1 MDNIPEVAVI
11 VPAHNEAD
19 HIDSVLDVL
28 SRVDRINEILV
39 VDDGSCDSTANR
51 VQIAADLDK
60 RVRLIRHSS
69 NLGKGQA
76 IFTARKATKAPILL
90 LLDADLAGL
99 EPMQVL
105 SLIEPVVSQ
114 RVDMTLGLFR
124 GGKLLTD
131 FSHLAT
137 PWLTGQRCMWSSILD
152 ELDVGAASGYGF
164 ETALTLAAARKNW
177 RTGIV
182 WLRGVWHP
190 PSEFH
195 HGLMQGISQRIRM
208 YLQIARAWHMAGGR
222 FISWR
227 KTPKRILPFFLA
239 LFLLGFIVFA
249 RDNIVAYSAAGRAG
263 EFDNLPVFAIDNF
276 HRILI
281 IAPHPDD
288 ESLAAGGLIQKA
300 LAEDSQVKVVIVTNG
315 DAQEFAPVILSR
327 KIDPGPQ
334 DFVAMGNRREA
345 ESVAALE
352 KLGLRS
358 DDIEFLGYPD
368 RGIGPMWLADWN
380 TQCPYTSSYTR
391 VKKDPYP
398 DTYHRGGAY
407 CGRDLLKDLQ
417 TTIEGYRPDLIILPH
432 PADQNPDHEAVSN
445 FARLAI
451 AMTTAGNESDTT
463 EVWGYLVHYG
473 MFPQPRGEHLS
484 QVLVPPGRLMGS
496 NTDWGRVDLTPSQV
510 SLKYSAIEDYSSQDL
525 LLGQFL
531 PSFARRNE
539 LFEALPIQI
548 LRPITFTTLPI
559 FIHGADKNPFSDLS
573 GVYDEEF
580 PVKGNLLTGWQ
591 AAHLNDKMWLD
602 LHMKRDMLPD
612 LDCTLY
618 LKLPD
623 GRTEKLALDPIGSVF
638 ASRDF
643 VAQVDL
649 ATLGN
654 PSVIAFATEI
664 RQGGFLVSKN
674 GWHILVLE

>member
-19 HIDSVLDVL
+19 HIDSVLGVL
-28 SRVDRINEILV
+28 SAVDRISEIIV
-39 VDDGSCDSTANR
+39 VDDGSWDDTANK
-51 VQIAADLDK
+51 VQNAAALDK
-60 RVRLIRHSS
+60 RIRLIRHSR

-76 IFTARKATKAPILL
+76 IHTARSVTKAPILL

-99 EPMQVL
+99 KPMQVL

-114 RVDMTLGLFR
+114 KMDMTLGLFT

-137 PWLTGQRCMWSSILD
+137 PWLTGQRCIRSSILD
-152 ELDVGAASGYGF
+152 ELDANAASGYGF
-164 ETALTLAAARKNW
+164 ETALTLAADRKGW

-195 HGLMQGISQRIRM
+195 HGLLQGIWQRIRM
-208 YLQIARAWHMAGGR
+208 YFQIARAWHLAGGR
-222 FISWR
+222 SV
-227 KTPKRILPFFLA
+227 LPFFLS
-239 LFLLGFIVFA
+239 LLLLGFIVFA

-263 EFDNLPVFAIDNF
+263 EFDNLPVFAINNF
-276 HRILI
+276 RHILI

-288 ESLAAGGLIQKA
+288 ETLAAGGVIQQA
-300 LAEDSQVKVVIVTNG
+300 LAGGSQVKVVIVTNG
-315 DAQEFAPVILSR
+315 DAQEFAPVIISK
-327 KIDPGPQ
+327 KIDPRPQ
-334 DFVAMGNRREA
+334 DYVVMGNRRQA
-345 ESVAALE
+345 ESMAALE
-352 KLGLRS
+352 KLGMRY

-368 RGIGPMWLADWN
+368 RGTSPMWLADWN

-398 DTYHRGGAY
+398 DTYHAGGAY
-407 CGRDLLKDLQ
+407 CGRDLLNDLQ
-417 TTIEGYRPDLIILPH
+417 TIIEGYRPDLIIVPH
-432 PADQNPDHEAVSN
+432 PADQNPDHGAVSN

-451 AMTTAGNESDTT
+451 ASATTGNESYTT
-463 EVWGYLVHYG
+463 EIWGYLVHYG
-473 MFPQPRGEHLS
+473 MFPQPRGKHLS
-484 QVLVPPGRLMGS
+484 QVLVPPGRLMGT
-496 NTDWGRVDLTPSQV
+496 NTDWGLVELNPSQV
-510 SLKYSAIEDYSSQDL
+510 SFKYSAIEDYFSQDL
-525 LLGQFL
+525 LLGEFL

-539 LFEALPIQI
+539 LFESLPIQV
-548 LRPITFTTLPI
+548 LPPMSFTTLPV
-559 FIHGADKNPFSDLS
+559 FIQGAAKNPDSDLP
-573 GVYDEEF
+573 GVNNEEF
-580 PVKGNLLTGWQ
+580 PVRGNLLTGWR
-591 AAHLNDKMWLD
+591 AVHLHDKMWLD
-602 LHMKRDMLPD
+602 LHMKRDILPD

-623 GRTEKLALDPIGSVF
+623 GRTERMALDPIGSVF
-638 ASRDF
+638 SSRDF

-654 PSVIAFATEI
+654 PSVIAFAAEI
-664 RQGGFLVSKN
+664 KQGGFLVSKT

>member
-19 HIDSVLDVL
+19 HIESVLSVL
-28 SRVDRINEILV
+28 SSVDRINEILV
-39 VDDGSCDSTANR
+39 VDDGSCDDTADK
-51 VQIAADLDK
+51 VQNAAGLDQ
-60 RVRLIRHSS
+60 RIRLIRHFR

-76 IFTARKATKAPILL
+76 IFTARNATKAPILL

-105 SLIEPVVSQ
+105 SLIEPVISQ
-114 RVDMTLGLFR
+114 KVDMTLGLFR

-152 ELDVGAASGYGF
+152 ELDVSAASGYGF
-164 ETALTLAAARKNW
+164 ETALTLAASRKNW

-195 HGLMQGISQRIRM
+195 HGLRQGIWQRIRM
-208 YLQIARAWHMAGGR
+208 YFQIARAWHMAGGWS
-222 FISWR
+222 ISWR
-227 KTPKRILPFFLA
+227 KTQKRILPFFLA

-263 EFDNLPVFAIDNF
+263 EFDNLPVFAIDHF
-276 HRILI
+276 QRILI

-288 ESLAAGGLIQKA
+288 EALAAGGVIQQS
-300 LAEDSQVKVVIVTNG
+300 LAGDSQVKIVIVTNG
-315 DAQEFAPVILSR
+315 DAQEFAPVIISR
-327 KIDPGPQ
+327 KIDPRPQ
-334 DFVAMGNRREA
+334 DYVAMGSRRQA

-352 KLGLRS
+352 KLGLRY

-368 RGIGPMWLADWN
+368 RGTGPMWLADWN

-398 DTYHRGGAY
+398 DTYHSGGAY
-407 CGRDLLKDLQ
+407 CGRNLLKDLQ

-473 MFPQPRGEHLS
+473 MFPQPRGEHLG
-484 QVLVPPGRLMGS
+484 QVLVPPRRLMGT

-510 SLKYSAIEDYSSQDL
+510 AFKSSAIEDYFSQNL
-525 LLGQFL
+525 LLGDFL

-539 LFEALPIQI
+539 LFESLPIPV
-548 LRPITFTTLPI
+548 LPPIAYTTLPV
-559 FIHGADKNPFSDLS
+559 FIHDPAKIPVGNLT
-573 GVYDEEF
+573 GVNNEEF
-580 PVKGNLLTGWQ
+580 PVKGNLLIGWQ
-591 AAHLNDKMWLD
+591 AAHLNDKVWLD
-602 LHMKRDMLPD
+602 LRMKRDILPD

-638 ASRDF
+638 ASRDIL
-643 VAQVDL
+643 AQIDL
-649 ATLGN
+649 ANLGN
-654 PSVIAFATEI
+654 PSVIAFAAQIE
-664 RQGGFLVSKN
+664 QGGFIVSKT
-674 GWHILVLE
+674 GWHVLVLK

>member
-19 HIDSVLDVL
+19 HIDSVLSVL
-28 SRVDRINEILV
+28 SSVDRINEIIV
-39 VDDGSCDSTANR
+39 VDDGSCDDTANK
-51 VQIAADLDK
+51 VQNAAGLDQ
-60 RVRLIRHSS
+60 RIRLIRHSR

-76 IFTARKATKAPILL
+76 IFTARSTTKAPILL

-99 EPMQVL
+99 KPMQVL
-105 SLIEPVVSQ
+105 SLIEPVISQ
-114 RVDMTLGLFR
+114 KVDMTLGLFR

-152 ELDVGAASGYGF
+152 ELDVSAASGYGF
-164 ETALTLAAARKNW
+164 ETALTLAASSKNW

-195 HGLMQGISQRIRM
+195 HGLRQGIWQRIRM
-208 YLQIARAWHMAGGR
+208 YFQIARAWHMAGGR
-222 FISWR
+222 SVLWR
-227 KTPKRILPFFLA
+227 KTQKRILPFFLA

-263 EFDNLPVFAIDNF
+263 EFDNLPVFAIDHF

-315 DAQEFAPVILSR
+315 DAQEFAPVIISR
-327 KIDPGPQ
+327 KIDPRPQ
-334 DFVAMGNRREA
+334 DYVAMGSRRQA

-352 KLGLRS
+352 KLGLRY

-368 RGIGPMWLADWN
+368 RGTGPMWLADWN

-398 DTYHRGGAY
+398 DTYHSGGAY
-407 CGRDLLKDLQ
+407 CGRNLLKDLQ

-451 AMTTAGNESDTT
+451 AMTRAGNESDTT

-484 QVLVPPGRLMGS
+484 QVLVPPRRLMGT
-496 NTDWGRVDLTPSQV
+496 NTDWGRVDLTPSQI
-510 SLKYSAIEDYSSQDL
+510 SFKYSAIEDYFSQNL
-525 LLGQFL
+525 LLGEFL

-539 LFEALPIQI
+539 LFESLPIQV
-548 LRPITFTTLPI
+548 RTPVAFTTLPI
-559 FIHGADKNPFSDLS
+559 LINSSAINPVSGLS
-573 GVYDEEF
+573 GENNEEF
-580 PVKGNLLTGWQ
+580 PIKGNLLSGWK
-591 AAHLNDKMWLD
+591 AVHLNDKLWLD
-602 LHMKRDMLPD
+602 LHMKRDILPD

-623 GRTEKLALDPIGSVF
+623 GRTERIALDPIGYLFS
-638 ASRDF
+638 SRDF

-649 ATLGN
+649 AALGN
-654 PSVIAFATEI
+654 PSVIAFAAEI
-664 RQGGFLVSKN
+664 KQGGFLVSKN
-674 GWHILVLE
+674 GWHILVLK